1 MWEEIERS
9 PALAAPGS
17 NNNAG
22 LLANSTVEKIG
33 SEGGKV
39 QVLSDDDAND
49 LCERYKLLAFKIAGE
64 YRNTGVELDDLRS
77 AGLLGLTIASRK
89 YDPTRGVP
97 FGGYA
102 HHWIRGQIRS
112 LFKSNSDLFSLRRR
126 SLTVWH
132 EDQERS
138 HQRDVADE
146 SSPAI
151 VLDLSALTE
160 RDRRIVE
167 ARDRGETLA
176 EIGEGL
182 GISAERVRQRE
193 VRARSQIKGS
203 LASRCISDLTQRGKV
218 IRFPVERTRR
228 FTEFRDRE
236 PPKHIYREPIRAREI
251 VHHRANAPRLSE
263 LRGNVPLRTTRDLGT
278 VIHQWGRP

>member
-1 MWEEIERS
+1 MPPENSIQ
-9 PALAAPGS
+9 LAAF
-17 NNNAG
+17 
-22 LLANSTVEKIG
+22 
-33 SEGGKV
+33 
-39 QVLSDDDAND
+39 
-49 LCERYKLLAFKIAGE
+49 R
-64 YRNTGVELDDLRS
+64 
-77 AGLLGLTIASRK
+77 
-89 YDPTRGVP
+89 

-102 HHWIRGQIRS
+102 QHWIRGQIRS
-112 LFKSNSDLFSLRRR
+112 LFKPNSDLFSLRRK

-132 EDQERS
+132 DDPERS

-151 VLDLSALTE
+151 VLDLGALTDG
-160 RDRRIVE
+160 DRHIVE

-176 EIGEGL
+176 EVGEGL

-203 LASRCISDLTQRGKV
+203 QASRCISDLTQRGKV

-228 FTEFRDRE
+228 FVEFRDRE
-236 PPKHIYREPIRAREI
+236 PPKHIYREPIPAREI

-263 LRGNVPLRTTRDLGT
+263 LRGNAPLRTTRDLGP
-278 VIHQWGRP
+278 VIHQWGRR